1 MLLPCI
7 TVSNNIV
14 AKIINYFDF
23 LKKKVF
29 LLYLKNIVAE
39 YFVDLLFLSL
49 DFLALNMRGSSGKA
63 GVIENF
69 ILKNGFSFLLHN
81 WIIEQGKCALESFR
95 FSGSNVFSLAILW
108 PVSFPWTYSR

>member
-23 LKKKVF
+23 FKKKVF

-39 YFVDLLFLSL
+39 HFVDLFFLSL

-69 ILKNGFSFLLHN
+69 ILNNGSSLLS
-81 WIIEQGKCALESFR
+81 QLDYSTGKVCFGELQVYL
-95 FSGSNVFSLAILW
+95 G
-108 PVSFPWTYSR
+108 